1 MATNMISQT
10 QTGCVSTSRT
20 IKCTIIHFSVSTTLC
35 TYDLCREQDTINPL
49 SRPNIIVL
57 SHENERSHPY
67 WYARVIH
74 IFHVMVQ
81 HRDGPGSLFS
91 APVRM
96 DVLFVR
102 WFRRDVNYPSGWSA
116 KWLHQLQ
123 FFDQESSLDA
133 FGFLEPDC
141 IVRSVHLIPTF
152 HHGYTQELLP
162 GPSCIH
168 CVEDDLPEHDWIY
181 YYINM

>member
-1 MATNMISQT
+1 MYHHSLL
-10 QTGCVSTSRT
+10 CVNYT
-20 IKCTIIHFSVSTTLC
+20 
-35 TYDLCREQDTINPL
+35 TYDLRREQDTINPL
-49 SRPNIIVL
+49 SRPDIMVL

-67 WYARVIH
+67 WYARIIH

-116 KWLHQLQ
+116 KQLHRLQ
-123 FFDQESSLDA
+123 FFDQESSSDA
-133 FGFLEPDC
+133 FGFLDPDC
-141 IVRSVHLIPTF
+141 VVRGVHLIPAF

-162 GPSCIH
+162 GPSCIR
-168 CVEDDLPEHDWIY
+168 CVKDDLPEHDRTY